1 MVKPIQTTKRQL
13 HRMVL
18 NRKRRNEMKR
28 TFITARASQ
37 TGWHV
42 SVYNVPAF
50 VERHGIKP
58 PFTFELSPINYDKL
72 WREQREY
79 KRDIKKSC

>member
-1 MVKPIQTTKRQL
+1 MVNPIQTTKRQL

-28 TFITARASQ
+28 LFVTTHGSQ
-37 TGWHV
+37 NGCHV
-42 SVYNVPAF
+42 SVYNIIAF
-50 VERHGIKP
+50 TERHGIKP

-72 WREQREY
+72 WRQYRE
-79 KRDIKKSC
+79 SNC

>member
-1 MVKPIQTTKRQL
+1 MVNPIQTTKRQL

-28 TFITARASQ
+28 LFVMTHGSQ
-37 TGWHV
+37 NGCHV
-42 SVYNVPAF
+42 SVYNIIAF
-50 VERHGIKP
+50 TERHGIKP

-72 WREQREY
+72 WRQQ
-79 KRDIKKSC
+79 KKV